1 MSYFYILPG
10 PFRTGFGITSDY
22 NRREKDYTG
31 AWGDVAQFAYLFKGA
46 RTHVERLENIIKIQ
60 NKEMLWKI
68 DEWETE
74 WLDNGWT
81 AEQLLEFV
89 KSLIDERHFKLTQIR

>member
-1 MSYFYILPG
+1 MIFYILPG
-10 PFRTGFGITSDY
+10 PFRTGFGIT
-22 NRREKDYTG
+22 NNHERRAKDYTG
-31 AWGDVAQFAYLFKGA
+31 SWGGVAEFKYLFEGP
-46 RTHVERLENIIKIQ
+46 TPHVKRLENIIKGMHR
-60 NKEMLWKI
+60 EMLWKI

-89 KSLIDERHFKLTQIR
+89 GGIIAERHLKLTLIKG

>member
-1 MSYFYILPG
+1 MIL
-10 PFRTGFGITSDY
+10 
-22 NRREKDYTG
+22 
-31 AWGDVAQFAYLFKGA
+31 
-46 RTHVERLENIIKIQ
+46 NIIKIQ
-60 NKEMLWKI
+60 NRDMLWKV

-89 KSLIDERHFKLTQIR
+89 KELVAERHLKVAQIK

>member
-1 MSYFYILPG
+1 MKFYILPG
-10 PFRTGFGITSDY
+10 PFRVGFGITRDHE
-22 NRREKDYTG
+22 RREKDYTG
-31 AWGDVAQFAYLFKGA
+31 AWGGIAQFKYLFEGPGP
-46 RTHVERLENIIKIQ
+46 HVKRLENIIKKQ
-60 NKEMLWKI
+60 NRNMLWKV

-89 KSLIDERHFKLTQIR
+89 QTTVAERHLKIQQVR

>member
-22 NRREKDYTG
+22 VRREKDYTG
-31 AWGDVAQFAYLFKGA
+31 AWGGIAEFAYLFEGTS
-46 RTHVERLENIIKIQ
+46 THVKRLENIIKIQ
-60 NKEMLWKI
+60 NKDMLWKV
-68 DEWETE
+68 DDWKTE

-81 AEQLLEFV
+81 PEQLLEFV
-89 KSLIDERHFKLTQIR
+89 KSLINERHLKLIQTR